1 MGSVRY
7 QRLEFVRKSQDRLT
21 TNRVQLG
28 DTTATYRM
36 AMWWRP
42 LPREYPQ
49 DDSTGAW
56 FFDMFTTRGVPIVTG
71 APVRD
76 RTDCLLGVSTA
87 GRPVGAIIAYDPKAR
102 GDLTINAWQGDGV
115 LLLYLPDG
123 FNPEDF
129 AAY

>member
-1 MGSVRY
+1 MGTVRTL
-7 QRLEFVRKSQDRLT
+7 RLEFVRKSQDRLT
-21 TNRVQLG
+21 TQRVQLG
-28 DTTATYRM
+28 GTTATYRL

-42 LPREYPQ
+42 LPRTYPQ
-49 DDSTGAW
+49 DESTGAW
-56 FFDMFTTRGVPIVTG
+56 FFDMFTARGAPIVTG

-87 GRPVGAIIAYDPKAR
+87 GRPAGAIIAYDPKAR

-115 LLLYLPDG
+115 LFLYLPDG
-123 FNPEDF
+123 FVPDDF

>member
-1 MGSVRY
+1 MAIVRY

-28 DTTATYRM
+28 GTTATFRL
-36 AMWWRP
+36 ALWWRP
-42 LPREYPQ
+42 MAYSEPQ

-56 FFDMFTTRGVPIVTG
+56 FFDMFTTRGLPIVTA

-87 GRPVGAIIAYDPKAR
+87 GRPPGAIIAYDPKAR

-115 LLLYLPDG
+115 LFLYLPDG
-123 FNPEDF
+123 FVPDDF